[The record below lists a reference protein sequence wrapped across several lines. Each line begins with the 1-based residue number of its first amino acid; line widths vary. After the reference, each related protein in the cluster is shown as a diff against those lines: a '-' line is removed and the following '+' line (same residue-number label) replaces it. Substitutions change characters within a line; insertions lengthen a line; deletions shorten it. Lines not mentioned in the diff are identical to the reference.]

1 MVTIKYN
8 NVYVNNWFTICGSD
22 EANGNI
28 KNVNMVLKD
37 KYYGEKT
44 LEDAEIKMQKTVI
57 NNLRRFIKS
66 TWMYE
71 LYIKKQ

>member
-44 LEDAEIKMQKTVI
+44 LEDAEIKMPKKIVI
-57 NNLRRFIKS
+57 FWSLSIMMEILLLNINSMI
-66 TWMYE
+66 
-71 LYIKKQ
+71 

>member
-44 LEDAEIKMQKTVI
+44 
-57 NNLRRFIKS
+57 
-66 TWMYE
+66 
-71 LYIKKQ
+71 